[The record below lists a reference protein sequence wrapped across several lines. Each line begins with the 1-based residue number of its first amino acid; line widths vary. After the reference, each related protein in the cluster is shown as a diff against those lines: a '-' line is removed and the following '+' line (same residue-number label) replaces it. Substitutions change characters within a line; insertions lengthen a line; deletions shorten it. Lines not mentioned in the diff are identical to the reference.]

1 MSALTAITAEP
12 TASADDT
19 GRGAQPP
26 ESSGARVRPRHS
38 AVAGVARV
46 ASVRVLRLITLL
58 IGVSLLAFTL
68 VQHSP
73 IDPIQAY
80 IGADVNISD
89 EQLARLRDY
98 WGLNAPPAER
108 YLHWMGA
115 QLSGNLGTSTLFKQP
130 VADVIASRA
139 LASAALMC
147 VAWLLSGVLGYVLG
161 VIAAVRRGR
170 VADRVISAYSF
181 VLSATPVFWLGILF
195 LVVFA
200 VQLGWFPV
208 GLAGPHGVPT
218 DQVSFAQRV
227 QHFALPAL
235 TLSVV
240 GVANVAMHTRERMT
254 AVLASDHV
262 LFARARGASPWQIF
276 TRHGFRNSIVPALT
290 LQFAYFAELFGGSVL
305 AENVFAYPGLG
316 STLTAA
322 ALGGDIPLLLGIILI
337 AAIFV
342 FTGNALAQVLAAVID
357 PRVRGRA

>member
-1 MSALTAITAEP
+1 MIGSTIRPMAGWAPNSSLAIGTPEARVFFEPQNTVVISSSTLKPKRRASQVDSISTTSSTSAVSTCVATTAEP

-139 LASAALMC
+139 LA
-147 VAWLLSGVLGYVLG
+147 
-161 VIAAVRRGR
+161 
-170 VADRVISAYSF
+170 
-181 VLSATPVFWLGILF
+181 
-195 LVVFA
+195 
-200 VQLGWFPV
+200 
-208 GLAGPHGVPT
+208 
-218 DQVSFAQRV
+218 
-227 QHFALPAL
+227 
-235 TLSVV
+235 
-240 GVANVAMHTRERMT
+240 
-254 AVLASDHV
+254 
-262 LFARARGASPWQIF
+262 
-276 TRHGFRNSIVPALT
+276 
-290 LQFAYFAELFGGSVL
+290 
-305 AENVFAYPGLG
+305 
-316 STLTAA
+316 
-322 ALGGDIPLLLGIILI
+322 
-337 AAIFV
+337 
-342 FTGNALAQVLAAVID
+342 
-357 PRVRGRA
+357 PR